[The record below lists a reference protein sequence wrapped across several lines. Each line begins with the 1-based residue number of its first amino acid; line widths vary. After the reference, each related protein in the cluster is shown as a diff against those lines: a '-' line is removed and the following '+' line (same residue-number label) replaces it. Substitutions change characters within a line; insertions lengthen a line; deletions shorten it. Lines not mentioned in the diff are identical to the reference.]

1 MEIKITERDPKFF
14 ELAMDEFRNQVE
26 NAKQNQDDRDV
37 ILEFDLDNK
46 LGSIPEVVA
55 TSYVDYNDEL
65 KSTRF
70 TSYSKEV
77 LDELGI
83 NY

>member
-46 LGSIPEVVA
+46 LDKIEKWNG
-55 TSYVDYNDEL
+55 
-65 KSTRF
+65 K
-70 TSYSKEV
+70 
-77 LDELGI
+77 
-83 NY
+83 